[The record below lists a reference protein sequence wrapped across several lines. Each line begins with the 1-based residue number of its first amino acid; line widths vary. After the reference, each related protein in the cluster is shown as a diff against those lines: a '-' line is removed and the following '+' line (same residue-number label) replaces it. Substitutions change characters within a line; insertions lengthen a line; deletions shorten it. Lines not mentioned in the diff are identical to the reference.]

1 MFVGDEVLLEVSFAV
16 ACERLT
22 QLTDSGALVTTSED
36 SYSRETGILA
46 RVGAIGLAKLVRVQV
61 RELVRTEKSAG
72 IALRWEAIGPG
83 GGLFPVLDADVRLT
97 SAGEHVTLLSMAGS
111 YRPPLGPLGQALD
124 RAILNRVAASTIRGF
139 VTQVAARIGGGQS
152 GGAAETPAPNGPA
165 PRRLPA
171 KVRTS
176 SRPGGPGLDRRPFL
190 RP

>member
-22 QLTDSGALVTTSED
+22 QLTESGALVTTSED

-46 RVGAIGLAKLVRVQV
+46 RVGAIGLSKLVRVQV

-97 SAGEHVTLLSMAGS
+97 PAGEHVTLLSMAGS
-111 YRPPLGPLGQALD
+111 YRPPLGSLGQALD
-124 RAILNRVAASTIRGF
+124 QAILHRVAAATIRRF
-139 VTQVAARIGGGQS
+139 VAQVAARIGGQP
-152 GGAAETPAPNGPA
+152 GGATQTPEPNGAGSSPPA
-165 PRRLPA
+165 
-171 KVRTS
+171 
-176 SRPGGPGLDRRPFL
+176 GEGPY
-190 RP
+190 